1 MAKWNLPNAT
11 GTNESKSIC
20 PEYENQF
27 AQRQG
32 NYRKTETD
40 VRNWQKFSNQ
50 SVVRKM
56 FIQEVTAIVRPKDTQ
71 VEKAKDRWKES
82 LQKCLY
88 VWLDTLG
95 SFHDHVYTR

>member
-40 VRNWQKFSNQ
+40 VRNW
-50 SVVRKM
+50 
-56 FIQEVTAIVRPKDTQ
+56 
-71 VEKAKDRWKES
+71 
-82 LQKCLY
+82 
-88 VWLDTLG
+88 
-95 SFHDHVYTR
+95 